1 MILPWVQYSQQ
12 NGLPLLA
19 VDGVVWRTPDI
30 PENNDQFSLIALSS
44 PVSSLLNGIK

>member
-1 MILPWVQYSQQ
+1 MILPWVQYPQQ

-30 PENNDQFSLIALSS
+30 PENNDQFSLIAL
-44 PVSSLLNGIK
+44 PTGEDSLLNGIK